1 MKKLIKRHKPTIVAL
16 LETRVLASHAA
27 GIVGRLGFSK
37 SIVIDPEGFSGGM
50 CLLWDPEEVD
60 IQDTKE
66 SRWVIHAVVTAK
78 FKSPWI
84 LSSIYGSTNKVT
96 RKRIWD
102 ELEAIA
108 EFGKTGH
115 MVMGDLN
122 TIGARNEKAGGKE
135 PSANQL
141 QELKDVMDQCGLI
154 DLGANG
160 PKFTWNNK
168 RPGLANIKERLD
180 HVLANEEW
188 CKSFKNAQGFTVARG
203 APMITHSL
211 YEDDNIIFLKANY
224 KNACNLRYILD
235 KFSKWSGQVV
245 SDAKSTLL
253 TSNNLGRSFTMSMA
267 KALRVQVAE
276 TPGKYLGIPLQ
287 WGRVSEKTFADLL
300 EKLSNKMVGWK
311 SKSLNIAGRTIL
323 IKSVLDTVSNH
334 VMSMLKFPKGLV
346 NKIDK
351 FRRDFLWGGD
361 KDSRKMHNINWLTV
375 CSPVVNG
382 GLGVRDLDFD
392 NMALL
397 AKMAWRVSKN
407 PESEVASLLKAK
419 YIKDSD
425 FWSSKS
431 KNGCTT
437 CWRSLVKGK
446 DIIKG
451 SLRWCICDGSQV
463 DFWRDTWIDEL
474 PLSALNNMEG
484 ISLPDISVKDVIK
497 SSTRQ

>member
-188 CKSFKNAQGFTVARG
+188 CKSFKNAQKSRIDWLKDGDLNTKIFHTSTLVRRRRNSINLLKDNAGFAKHVYQNGSNVAEVWAARDGSSCYATWDQKARG
-203 APMITHSL
+203 
-211 YEDDNIIFLKANY
+211 
-224 KNACNLRYILD
+224 
-235 KFSKWSGQVV
+235 
-245 SDAKSTLL
+245 
-253 TSNNLGRSFTMSMA
+253 
-267 KALRVQVAE
+267 
-276 TPGKYLGIPLQ
+276 
-287 WGRVSEKTFADLL
+287 
-300 EKLSNKMVGWK
+300 
-311 SKSLNIAGRTIL
+311 
-323 IKSVLDTVSNH
+323 
-334 VMSMLKFPKGLV
+334 
-346 NKIDK
+346 
-351 FRRDFLWGGD
+351 
-361 KDSRKMHNINWLTV
+361 
-375 CSPVVNG
+375 
-382 GLGVRDLDFD
+382 
-392 NMALL
+392 
-397 AKMAWRVSKN
+397 
-407 PESEVASLLKAK
+407 
-419 YIKDSD
+419 
-425 FWSSKS
+425 
-431 KNGCTT
+431 
-437 CWRSLVKGK
+437 
-446 DIIKG
+446 
-451 SLRWCICDGSQV
+451 
-463 DFWRDTWIDEL
+463 
-474 PLSALNNMEG
+474 
-484 ISLPDISVKDVIK
+484 
-497 SSTRQ
+497 